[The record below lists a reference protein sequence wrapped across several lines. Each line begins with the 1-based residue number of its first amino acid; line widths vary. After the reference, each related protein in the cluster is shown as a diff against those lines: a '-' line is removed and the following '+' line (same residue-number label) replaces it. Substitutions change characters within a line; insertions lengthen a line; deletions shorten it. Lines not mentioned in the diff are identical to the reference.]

1 MSRKNYKKYTK
12 FSLYLNKNM
21 IQFEIGYNMGIYMRK
36 FLLTFL
42 FVFSSFSYCLS
53 EEIIISPNELPD
65 NIKTFVQKYFPGT
78 SIMYAEID
86 YNEYDIRLNSGT
98 EIEFDR
104 SGEWK
109 EIKAYQNF
117 PTELLPKAAVKAIKK
132 TYPDAFIIKAERI
145 WNGFEIKT
153 NNMMEIYIDNNGS
166 ILGQKYDN

>member
-1 MSRKNYKKYTK
+1 
-12 FSLYLNKNM
+12 
-21 IQFEIGYNMGIYMRK
+21 MRK
-36 FLLTFL
+36 LLLTFL
-42 FVFSSFSYCLS
+42 FIISSFSYCLS

-86 YNEYDIRLNSGT
+86 YNEYDIRLNSGA
-98 EIEFDR
+98 EIEFEK

-117 PTELLPKAAVKAIKK
+117 PTELLPKSAVQAIKK
-132 TYPDAFIIKAERI
+132 TYPSAFIIKAEKI
-145 WNGFEIKT
+145 WHGFEIKT
-153 NNMMEIYIDNNGS
+153 NNMMEIYVDSKGN